1 MSSGR
6 KGTLYSVHSLEA
18 QSTKLSPHT
27 TALCRWHQRG
37 TPCVLERRVS
47 TIAHFQV
54 FETRN
59 ISKYI
64 FDFLP
69 VCASDFGA
77 LPSKVGEASGIPV
90 CKRNEEMRILGD
102 FRGKS
107 PAVEA
112 QHTTLE
118 QTFLGHA
125 HLTWRRCQCSKKGA
139 TTR

>member
-6 KGTLYSVHSLEA
+6 EGTLYSVHPLEA

-27 TALCRWHQRG
+27 TALCGQHQRG
-37 TPCVLERRVS
+37 TPCILERRVS
-47 TIAHFQV
+47 TIAHFQA

-77 LPSKVGEASGIPV
+77 LPSKVLLARA
-90 CKRNEEMRILGD
+90 KLGKLQGYLSA
-102 FRGKS
+102 RG
-107 PAVEA
+107 
-112 QHTTLE
+112 
-118 QTFLGHA
+118 
-125 HLTWRRCQCSKKGA
+125 
-139 TTR
+139 TRK